1 MLNFLNRLIKLHPI
15 KNDVGLIELNKHKKE
30 DKELAGVAPT
40 EKVEVPYLCMKNLPE
55 SVLKILIQCDR
66 DGTYYRHDFQ
76 PFDSWDILW
85 AGDMGAKSTKFG
97 FFNTRQHK
105 FLTGQ
110 NLHICSMSD
119 EAPDSQENV
128 SSVFSNQVGVGF
140 SELKNSSIVR
150 LRMLKSQKFAGA
162 LVQTKFPVVIPGL
175 CFGNRRMNWTI
186 QSNQTP
192 ILMMMKTTLPKKL
205 TKLAMKSSNNK

>member
-1 MLNFLNRLIKLHPI
+1 MKAYKTLMKGCNVELFEPFHKVAAHKKTLH
-15 KNDVGLIELNKHKKE
+15 KVDYDVGLIELNKHKKE

-97 FFNTRQHK
+97 FFNTCQHK
-105 FLTGQ
+105 F
-110 NLHICSMSD
+110 
-119 EAPDSQENV
+119 
-128 SSVFSNQVGVGF
+128 
-140 SELKNSSIVR
+140 
-150 LRMLKSQKFAGA
+150 
-162 LVQTKFPVVIPGL
+162 
-175 CFGNRRMNWTI
+175 
-186 QSNQTP
+186 
-192 ILMMMKTTLPKKL
+192 
-205 TKLAMKSSNNK
+205 

>member
-1 MLNFLNRLIKLHPI
+1 
-15 KNDVGLIELNKHKKE
+15 
-30 DKELAGVAPT
+30 
-40 EKVEVPYLCMKNLPE
+40 MKNLPE

-110 NLHICSMSD
+110 NLHICSMFD

-140 SELKNSSIVR
+140 FELKNSSIVR
-150 LRMLKSQKFAGA
+150 LRMLKTKNL
-162 LVQTKFPVVIPGL
+162 LVHLFKQNFLWRFLV
-175 CFGNRRMNWTI
+175 
-186 QSNQTP
+186 
-192 ILMMMKTTLPKKL
+192 
-205 TKLAMKSSNNK
+205 